1 LLPLFTSPCLH
12 PFGDAEEGSGKKLL
26 AMTKLKEYF
35 LLESAE
41 AGGGERA
48 EDFRRP
54 ASDEEGEPWL
64 PIAFPIFTCV
74 REIRILAH
82 HLFPHLL
89 RFPAPLARCKKKKNL
104 FF

>member
-1 LLPLFTSPCLH
+1 
-12 PFGDAEEGSGKKLL
+12 
-26 AMTKLKEYF
+26 MTKLKEYF

-48 EDFRRP
+48 EDFRP

-64 PIAFPIFTCV
+64 PIAFPISTCV

-89 RFPAPLARCKKKKNL
+89 RFPAPLGRCKKNL